1 MNNYLLRFFNHPE
14 MVTESSLEHDMARL
28 PSWRRQKANTYHFLI
43 DRVLCTEAFLLLQ
56 DCLKKNFGI
65 TSQIEFDY
73 IKHDKPVLRG
83 CYPKIHFNLSHCK
96 KGAMCVIDDEPIGC
110 DIEEIEEKLDMDVAH
125 YCFNEQEC
133 QTIQESENPCVEFTK
148 LWTIKES
155 VLKLTGEGIND
166 SLPSLLTDKLLL
178 QLDIK
183 TVVREDL
190 GYVYSICRF
199 KRGTQA

>member
-1 MNNYLLRFFNHPE
+1 
-14 MVTESSLEHDMARL
+14 
-28 PSWRRQKANTYHFLI
+28 
-43 DRVLCTEAFLLLQ
+43 
-56 DCLKKNFGI
+56 
-65 TSQIEFDY
+65 
-73 IKHDKPVLRG
+73 
-83 CYPKIHFNLSHCK
+83 
-96 KGAMCVIDDEPIGC
+96 MCVIDNEPIGC

-199 KRGTQA
+199 KKGTHA